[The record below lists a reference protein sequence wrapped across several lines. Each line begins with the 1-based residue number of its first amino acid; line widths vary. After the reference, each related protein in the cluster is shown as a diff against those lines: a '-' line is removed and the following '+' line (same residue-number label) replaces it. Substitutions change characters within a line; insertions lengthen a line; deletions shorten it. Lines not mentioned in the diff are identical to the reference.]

1 MKNLTKSKQFETFF
15 FLAALVL
22 CFFASYGSAFAVGN
36 TGTGLSGT
44 TLMYALDKVNVRSGP
59 GTDTDI
65 IGELQ
70 PGETIFAVELTEEG
84 WYRVVFEGE
93 QGYIRQDFLEVY
105 GTEGDWNGRDLS
117 EYEALYDAGA
127 EEDAEPAETESI
139 TEEEPD
145 DTEAEEE
152 PEKPKKNILPILII
166 IGVLTAIIIYSGV
179 QIAQERRQSGKDDDE
194 DKDGENPGDDSD
206 AVKPEEYEIL
216 PEAEFEDEISE
227 GNDYEKAVSEGD
239 DFPMKEA
246 SAGDSEDEL
255 DIMELAW
262 EIEEKN
268 ES

>member
-1 MKNLTKSKQFETFF
+1 MKNLKKRKQFKAFF

-22 CFFASYGSAFAVGN
+22 SFSIIYEEKTLAA
-36 TGTGLSGT
+36 GLDGT

-70 PGETIFAVELTEEG
+70 QGETIFAVELTEEG

-127 EEDAEPAETESI
+127 EDEEPVETESV
-139 TEEEPD
+139 TEEESD

-166 IGVLTAIIIYSGV
+166 IGVLIAIIIYSGV
-179 QIAQERRQSGKDDDE
+179 QIVQERRQSEQDDDE

-216 PEAEFEDEISE
+216 SEAEFEDEIPE
-227 GNDYEKAVSEGD
+227 GDDYEEAVSEGD
-239 DFPMKEA
+239 DFPSKEV
-246 SAGDSEDEL
+246 SVDDSENEL

-262 EIEEKN
+262 EIEEKD